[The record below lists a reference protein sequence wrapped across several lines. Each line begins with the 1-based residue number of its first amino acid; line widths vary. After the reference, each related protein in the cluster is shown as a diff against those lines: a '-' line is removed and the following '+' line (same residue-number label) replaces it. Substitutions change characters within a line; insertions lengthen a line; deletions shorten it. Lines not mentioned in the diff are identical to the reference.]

1 VSGEEMFG
9 VHYNPSDDG
18 VYSDVVAFSR
28 PATWWSRLGTPVLSV
43 AQRMVTMR
51 YLNAV

>member
-1 VSGEEMFG
+1 MFG
-9 VHYNPSDDG
+9 VHYDPSDDG

-43 AQRMVTMR
+43 AQRIVTMR